1 MPKARD
7 ESLYGD
13 GYDDGLEPIQPLDLT
28 QTRTIDQLLRAMG
41 NTAFGGRRL
50 GEGADLLE
58 EMVRDADCFRVVTV
72 SGAMT
77 VAKQGLVLCEMID
90 RGWVQA
96 IVSTG
101 ALMTHGLV
109 EGTGGQHFKHRPS
122 MRDEDLLVAYVLSA
136 YLLEGRPDDVPRILR
151 RIGAGEHPVRVFED
165 VMGFSVPVLEGRLR
179 RWLDEVLE
187 TR

>member
-1 MPKARD
+1 MDA
-7 ESLYGD
+7 YG
-13 GYDDGLEPIQPLDLT
+13 
-28 QTRTIDQLLRAMG
+28 
-41 NTAFGGRRL
+41 
-50 GEGADLLE
+50 
-58 EMVRDADCFRVVTV
+58 V
-72 SGAMT
+72 SGQNGWAWEGM
-77 VAKQGLVLCEMID
+77 GLYLVYQLTGTRKTYFID
-90 RGWVQA
+90 RQA
-96 IVSTG
+96 YARTSQTT
-101 ALMTHGLV
+101 LWPKLQDPQTDWLV
-109 EGTGGQHFKHRPS
+109 EGRALLAGAAAPGLEFLLGRSVDT